1 MMVWVVFG
9 DNSTVLDHN
18 EGILDKGRSTVQEN
32 TQKKFI
38 SICKKVQAVL
48 KGCPLYH
55 SVAIEGVIS
64 KTKCKTK
71 TLIIL
76 WKTKKIKS
84 AEKSSIDT

>member
-32 TQKKFI
+32 TQKKII

-55 SVAIEGVIS
+55 SVA
-64 KTKCKTK
+64 
-71 TLIIL
+71 
-76 WKTKKIKS
+76 KKVS
-84 AEKSSIDT
+84 